1 MKLKL
6 IFGSDTGNT
15 DFVVENYLL
24 SLLNSFVVEVTEV
37 HKLVEKDWMDNS
49 LFVLGVPTWYDG
61 VLQSDWEDYFDDFK
75 QIDFTGKTVAIFG
88 LGDQIGYDEYFV
100 DGIGILAEVILE
112 NGGEIIGNWPRKNYS
127 FAVSKALVNEDYFYG
142 LPIDQDN
149 EEELTLVRLKNG
161 QNNLKMKYYMT
172 EIKFIFEK
180 IFFYLGKFT

>member
-37 HKLVEKDWMDNS
+37 HKLVEKDWMNNS

-100 DGIGILAEVILE
+100 DGIGILAEVVLE

-127 FAVSKALVNEDYFYG
+127 FAASKALVNKDYFYG

-149 EEELTLVRLKNG
+149 EEELTLGRLEKWTEQLKN
-161 QNNLKMKYYMT
+161 
-172 EIKFIFEK
+172 EI
-180 IFFYLGKFT
+180 LRD

>member
-24 SLLNSFVVEVTEV
+24 YLLNSFDLEVTEV

-49 LFVLGVPTWYDG
+49 LFILGVPTWYDG

-88 LGDQIGYDEYFV
+88 LGDQIGYGEWFC
-100 DGIGILAEVILE
+100 DGVGILAKVVEE
-112 NGGEIIGNWPRKNYS
+112 NGGKVIGLTKKDDS
-127 FAVSKALVNEDYFYG
+127 FEFESSIALKDENTFWGLCLDEDN
-142 LPIDQDN
+142 QD
-149 EEELTLVRLKNG
+149 ELTSERLENWYK
-161 QNNLKMKYYMT
+161 Q
-172 EIKFIFEK
+172 IKSE
-180 IFFYLGKFT
+180 LNV